1 MKRLS
6 KTLLYCATFLLGL
19 MPLQASFATGYPDKP
34 VTLIVPYP
42 AGGGADT
49 IGRMVSQVLGEH
61 FDVPF
66 TVLNVPGA
74 GTIIGAQSLLKAK
87 PDGYTL
93 MLAPNNQ
100 LTMLPALHE
109 KLPFDPAT
117 SFDYITTVAT
127 IYYAMAVP
135 NDSPITTLQELIDMA
150 KSQPGV
156 LNYSSCGPGSGC
168 NVAAEYFKSL
178 TQTDITHIPYQGT
191 APATAALLG
200 SQVDVAFDTATGLAP
215 LINAGKIKGLA
226 IPENERLPFLADVP
240 TVVEAGTPE
249 FIFNT
254 WQGLVAPQGTP
265 EHVIQTI
272 NSAWQQLSK
281 EESTKKMFADRGI
294 GIRASTPEAYKED
307 VLADVIKWGK
317 VIKEAGIVIN

>member
-1 MKRLS
+1 MKKIYR
-6 KTLLYCATFLLGL
+6 FLLFCIALLLSL
-19 MPLQASFATGYPDKP
+19 MPLQFALANTYPDKP

-49 IGRMVSQVLGEH
+49 IGRMVGQLLSKH
-61 FDVPF
+61 FNVPF

-117 SFDYITTVAT
+117 SFDYITTVGT

-135 NDSPITTLQELIDMA
+135 NNSPITTLQELIDMA

-156 LNYSSCGPGSGC
+156 LSYSSCGPGSGC
-168 NVAAEYFKSL
+168 NVAAEYFKTL

-191 APATAALLG
+191 AAATVALLG
-200 SQVDVAFDTATGLAP
+200 SQVDVAFDSATGLAP

-240 TVVEAGTPE
+240 TVVEAGLPE

-254 WQGLVAPQGTP
+254 WQGLVAPKGTP
-265 EHVIQTI
+265 ENVIHTI
-272 NSAWQQLSK
+272 NSAWQQLAQ
-281 EESTKKMFADRGI
+281 EENTKKMFADKGI
-294 GIRASTPEAYKED
+294 GIRVSTPETYKED

-317 VIKEAGIVIN
+317 VIKESGIAIN